1 MKNKSV
7 ALFLLIWFTG
17 QNVAVLADALTP
29 VSRADVAVGHAA
41 HCNPD
46 PGSSNA
52 ERQSATE
59 PGVAQPCGLECQCCA
74 SCSSS
79 LTDNSALAGAISYF
93 ATPDTPYTRAVTTP
107 TLVSHFR
114 PPISA

>member
-7 ALFLLIWFTG
+7 ALFMLIWFTC
-17 QNVAVLADALTP
+17 QNVGVLADALTP
-29 VSRADVAVGHAA
+29 VGRADVAVDHAS
-41 HCNPD
+41 HCD
-46 PGSSNA
+46 ASPGSSNA

-59 PGVAQPCGLECQCCA
+59 SGIPQSCGLECQCCA

-79 LTDNSALAGAISYF
+79 LTNNSALAGAISYF
-93 ATPDTPYTRAVTTP
+93 ATPDTPYTRATTTP
-107 TLVSHFR
+107 TLVSLFR